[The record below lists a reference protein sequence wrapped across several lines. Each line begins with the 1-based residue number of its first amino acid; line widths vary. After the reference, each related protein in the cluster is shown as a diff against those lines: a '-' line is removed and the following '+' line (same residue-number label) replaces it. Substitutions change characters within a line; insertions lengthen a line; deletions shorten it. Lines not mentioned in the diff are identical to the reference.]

1 MAKRPQKKKQGKQPV
16 TPKSQSPPASPP
28 PRPVRKR
35 ELFDQDAPSP
45 VRRTSSQL
53 TAPRPV
59 RTRVEPPAQPPRQDP
74 TRVHVD
80 SVQQVSQA
88 RREQSKKK
96 QKENKKRSKQL
107 AKEQKKQQ
115 ELQKKQQAQDRRKR
129 INRVRRKRRR
139 KRNRALYYILA
150 LIVIVAAGAI
160 LSTTVFFQI
169 ETITVEGTQRYT
181 AEQIAQYGGVQIG
194 DNLFRINLDQI
205 EEQAVEGCTTLDSI
219 QVRRSLPNTLVF
231 ICQEAE
237 AKYGILGGD
246 QIYILSSAGR
256 IIDITQRLDS
266 YPDLVLLSGPDVTG
280 LNIGDFLEQDSFNS
294 LTSALNAAS
303 AAGIDGIRGAAM
315 DGVEVSLNYQ
325 DRVTIR
331 LGNVLDLDYKF
342 QLVEAVLFPDDGEP
356 GIGSSEAGVLDA
368 SMDDGRVTFRPMPL
382 AEQSETLNQ
391 LAAVRSQG
399 GTITAEQAAQQQT
412 QQTAD
417 AQPEGGSAPEDTAS
431 SAPEEGT
438 ASASDQESQI
448 STDTSSDSQA
458 PESQAADSGED
469 TGSPEDT
476 GSG

>member
-16 TPKSQSPPASPP
+16 TPKSQSPPAALP

-342 QLVEAVLFPDDGEP
+342 SLVSEVLFTRV
-356 GIGSSEAGVLDA
+356 GSSEAGVLDA
-368 SMDDGRVTFRPMPL
+368 SVEGRVTFRPMPL

-412 QQTAD
+412 QQPAD
-417 AQPEGGSAPEDTAS
+417 PSTAQPETGSAPEDTAS

-469 TGSPEDT
+469 TGSPEGT

>member
-16 TPKSQSPPASPP
+16 TPKSQSPPASLP

-294 LTSALNAAS
+294 LTSALDAAS

-342 QLVEAVLFPDDGEP
+342 SLVSEVLFTRV
-356 GIGSSEAGVLDA
+356 GSSEAGVLDA
-368 SMDDGRVTFRPMPL
+368 SVEGRVTFRPMPL

-391 LAAVRSQG
+391 LAAVRNQG

-469 TGSPEDT
+469 TASPEDT

>member
-256 IIDITQRLDS
+256 IIDITQRLDN

-294 LTSALNAAS
+294 LTSALDAAS

-342 QLVEAVLFPDDGEP
+342 SLVSEVLFTRV
-356 GIGSSEAGVLDA
+356 GSSEAGVLDA
-368 SMDDGRVTFRPMPL
+368 SVEGRVTFRPMPL

-448 STDTSSDSQA
+448 STDTSSGSQA

-469 TGSPEDT
+469 TPSPEGT

>member
-80 SVQQVSQA
+80 SVQQVSLA

-115 ELQKKQQAQDRRKR
+115 ELQKKQQAQDRHKR

-256 IIDITQRLDS
+256 IIDITQRLDN

-342 QLVEAVLFPDDGEP
+342 SLVSEVLFTRV
-356 GIGSSEAGVLDA
+356 GSSEAGVLDA
-368 SMDDGRVTFRPMPL
+368 SVEGRVTFRPMPL

>member
-16 TPKSQSPPASPP
+16 TPKSQSPPAALP

-280 LNIGDFLEQDSFNS
+280 LKIGDFLEQDSFNS
-294 LTSALNAAS
+294 LTSALDAAS

-342 QLVEAVLFPDDGEP
+342 SLVSEVLFTRV
-356 GIGSSEAGVLDA
+356 GSSEAGVLDA
-368 SMDDGRVTFRPMPL
+368 SVEGRVTFRPMPL

-391 LAAVRSQG
+391 LAAVRNQG

>member
-1 MAKRPQKKKQGKQPV
+1 MANRPQKKKQGKQPV
-16 TPKSQSPPASPP
+16 TPKSQSPPAALP

-342 QLVEAVLFPDDGEP
+342 SLVSEVLFTRV
-356 GIGSSEAGVLDA
+356 GSSEAGVLDA
-368 SMDDGRVTFRPMPL
+368 SVEGRVTFRPMPL

-412 QQTAD
+412 QQPAD
-417 AQPEGGSAPEDTAS
+417 PSTAQPETGSAPEDTAS

>member
-16 TPKSQSPPASPP
+16 TPKSQSPPAALP

-256 IIDITQRLDS
+256 IIDITQRLDN

-342 QLVEAVLFPDDGEP
+342 SLVSEVLFTRV
-356 GIGSSEAGVLDA
+356 GSSEAGVLDA
-368 SMDDGRVTFRPMPL
+368 SVEGRVTFRPMPL

>member
-181 AEQIAQYGGVQIG
+181 AQQIAQYGGVQIG

-280 LNIGDFLEQDSFNS
+280 LNIGDFLEQDSLNS

-342 QLVEAVLFPDDGEP
+342 SLVSEVLFTRV
-356 GIGSSEAGVLDA
+356 GSSEAGVLDA
-368 SMDDGRVTFRPMPL
+368 SVEGRVTFRPMPL

-412 QQTAD
+412 QQPAD
-417 AQPEGGSAPEDTAS
+417 PSTAQPETGSAPEDTAS

>member
-16 TPKSQSPPASPP
+16 TPKSQSPPASLP

-294 LTSALNAAS
+294 LTSALDAAS

-342 QLVEAVLFPDDGEP
+342 SLVSEVLFTRV
-356 GIGSSEAGVLDA
+356 GSSEAGVLDA
-368 SMDDGRVTFRPMPL
+368 SVEGRVTFRPMPL

>member
-342 QLVEAVLFPDDGEP
+342 SLVSEVLFTRV
-356 GIGSSEAGVLDA
+356 GSSEAGVLDA
-368 SMDDGRVTFRPMPL
+368 SVEGRVTFRPMPL

-417 AQPEGGSAPEDTAS
+417 PSTAQPETGSASEDTAS

-458 PESQAADSGED
+458 PESQAADSGD
-469 TGSPEDT
+469 GTAPPEDT

>member
-45 VRRTSSQL
+45 VRRTSSQF

-256 IIDITQRLDS
+256 IIDITQRLDN

-342 QLVEAVLFPDDGEP
+342 SLVSEVLFTRV
-356 GIGSSEAGVLDA
+356 GSSEAGVLDA
-368 SMDDGRVTFRPMPL
+368 SVEGRVTFRPMPL

-412 QQTAD
+412 QQPAD
-417 AQPEGGSAPEDTAS
+417 PSTAQPETGSAPEDTAS

>member
-16 TPKSQSPPASPP
+16 TPKSQSPPAALP

-342 QLVEAVLFPDDGEP
+342 SLVSEVLFTRV
-356 GIGSSEAGVLDA
+356 GSSEAGVLDA
-368 SMDDGRVTFRPMPL
+368 SVEGRVTFRPMPL

-412 QQTAD
+412 QQPAD

-469 TGSPEDT
+469 TGSPEGT

>member
-256 IIDITQRLDS
+256 IIDITQRLDN

-342 QLVEAVLFPDDGEP
+342 SLVSEVLFTRV
-356 GIGSSEAGVLDA
+356 GSSEAGVLDA
-368 SMDDGRVTFRPMPL
+368 SVEGRVTFRPMPL

-412 QQTAD
+412 QQPAD
-417 AQPEGGSAPEDTAS
+417 PSTAQPETGSAPEDTAS

>member
-342 QLVEAVLFPDDGEP
+342 SLVSEVLFTRA
-356 GIGSSEAGVLDA
+356 GSSEAGVLDA
-368 SMDDGRVTFRPMPL
+368 SVEGRVTFRPMPL

-469 TGSPEDT
+469 TPSPEGT

>member
-469 TGSPEDT
+469 TPSPEGT

>member
-16 TPKSQSPPASPP
+16 TPKSQSPPASLP

-342 QLVEAVLFPDDGEP
+342 SLVSEVLFTRV
-356 GIGSSEAGVLDA
+356 GSSEAGVLDA
-368 SMDDGRVTFRPMPL
+368 SVEGRVTFRPMPL

-391 LAAVRSQG
+391 LAAVRNQG

-469 TGSPEDT
+469 TPSPEGT

>member
-16 TPKSQSPPASPP
+16 TPKSQSPPASLP

-294 LTSALNAAS
+294 LTSALDAAA

-342 QLVEAVLFPDDGEP
+342 SLVSEVLFTRV
-356 GIGSSEAGVLDA
+356 GSSEAGVLDA
-368 SMDDGRVTFRPMPL
+368 SVEGRVTFRPMPL

-412 QQTAD
+412 QQPAD
-417 AQPEGGSAPEDTAS
+417 PSTAQPETGSAPEDTAS

-458 PESQAADSGED
+458 PESQAADSGD
-469 TGSPEDT
+469 GTAPPEDT

>member
-342 QLVEAVLFPDDGEP
+342 SLVSEVLFTRV
-356 GIGSSEAGVLDA
+356 GSSEAGVLDA
-368 SMDDGRVTFRPMPL
+368 SVEGRVTFRPMPL

-391 LAAVRSQG
+391 LAAVRNQG

-412 QQTAD
+412 QQPAD
-417 AQPEGGSAPEDTAS
+417 PSTAQPETGSAPEDTAS

>member
-28 PRPVRKR
+28 RRPVRKR

-294 LTSALNAAS
+294 LTSALDAAA

-342 QLVEAVLFPDDGEP
+342 SLVSEVLFTRV
-356 GIGSSEAGVLDA
+356 GSSEAGVLDA
-368 SMDDGRVTFRPMPL
+368 SVEGRVTFRPMPL

-412 QQTAD
+412 QQPAD
-417 AQPEGGSAPEDTAS
+417 PSTAQPETGSAPEDTVS

>member
-458 PESQAADSGED
+458 PESQAADSGD
-469 TGSPEDT
+469 GTAPPEDT

>member
-294 LTSALNAAS
+294 LTSALDAAA

-342 QLVEAVLFPDDGEP
+342 SLVSEVLFTCV
-356 GIGSSEAGVLDA
+356 GSSEAGVLDA
-368 SMDDGRVTFRPMPL
+368 SVEGRVTFRPMPL

-412 QQTAD
+412 QQPAD
-417 AQPEGGSAPEDTAS
+417 PSTAQPETGSAPEDTAS

-458 PESQAADSGED
+458 PESQAADSGD
-469 TGSPEDT
+469 GTAPPEDT

>member
-16 TPKSQSPPASPP
+16 TPKSQSPPVAPP

-59 RTRVEPPAQPPRQDP
+59 RTRVEPPEQPPRRDP

-169 ETITVEGTQRYT
+169 ETITVEGTQRYS

-237 AKYGILGGD
+237 AKYGIVGGD

-256 IIDITQRLDS
+256 IIDVTQRLDN
-266 YPDLVLLSGPDVTG
+266 YPDLVLLSGPDITG
-280 LNIGDFLEQDSFNS
+280 LNIGDFLEQDSFRS
-294 LTSALNAAS
+294 LTSALDAAA
-303 AAGIDGIRGAAM
+303 AAGIDNIRGAAM

-342 QLVEAVLFPDDGEP
+342 SLVSEVLFTRV
-356 GIGSSEAGVLDA
+356 GSSEAGVLDA
-368 SMDDGRVTFRPMPL
+368 SVDGRVTFRPMPL
-382 AEQSETLNQ
+382 AEQSETLNY
-391 LAAVRSQG
+391 LATVRSQG

-412 QQTAD
+412 QQPAD
-417 AQPEGGSAPEDTAS
+417 PSAAQPEAGSTPEDSTS

-438 ASASDQESQI
+438 ASQSQPESQN
-448 STDTSSDSQA
+448 SPDTSSDSQA
-458 PESQAADSGED
+458 PESQAADSED
-469 TGSPEDT
+469 GAVSPEDT
-476 GSG
+476 GLG

>member
-16 TPKSQSPPASPP
+16 TPKSQSPPASLP

-342 QLVEAVLFPDDGEP
+342 SLVSEVLFTRV
-356 GIGSSEAGVLDA
+356 GSSEAGVLDA
-368 SMDDGRVTFRPMPL
+368 SVEGRVTFRPMPL

-458 PESQAADSGED
+458 PESQAADSGD
-469 TGSPEDT
+469 GTAPPEDT

>member
-219 QVRRSLPNTLVF
+219 QVRRSLPNALVF

-342 QLVEAVLFPDDGEP
+342 SLVSEVLFTRV
-356 GIGSSEAGVLDA
+356 GSSEAGVLDA
-368 SMDDGRVTFRPMPL
+368 SVEGRVTFRPMPL

>member
-294 LTSALNAAS
+294 LTSALDAAS

-342 QLVEAVLFPDDGEP
+342 SLVSEVLFTRV
-356 GIGSSEAGVLDA
+356 GSSEAGVLDA
-368 SMDDGRVTFRPMPL
+368 SVEGRVTFRPMPL
-382 AEQSETLNQ
+382 AEQSKTLNQ
-391 LAAVRSQG
+391 LAAVRNQG

-469 TGSPEDT
+469 TASPEDT

>member
-256 IIDITQRLDS
+256 IIDITQRLDN

-342 QLVEAVLFPDDGEP
+342 SLVSEVLFTRV
-356 GIGSSEAGVLDA
+356 GSSEAGVLDA
-368 SMDDGRVTFRPMPL
+368 SVEGRVTFRPMPL

>member
-1 MAKRPQKKKQGKQPV
+1 MAKRPQPKKKGRQP
-16 TPKSQSPPASPP
+16 TAAHSSSPPAPP

-35 ELFDQDAPSP
+35 ELFDQDAPPP
-45 VRRTSSQL
+45 VRRSSSQL

-74 TRVHVD
+74 THVHVD

-88 RREQSKKK
+88 RREQSKRK

-115 ELQKKQQAQDRRKR
+115 ELQKKQQAQERRKR

-169 ETITVEGTQRYT
+169 ETITVEGTQRYS

-237 AKYGILGGD
+237 AKYGVVNGD

-256 IIDITQRLDS
+256 IIDITQRLDN
-266 YPDLVLLSGPDVTG
+266 YPDLVFLSGPDVSS
-280 LNIGDFLEQDSFNS
+280 LSIGDFVEQDSFTS
-294 LTSALNAAS
+294 LVTALNAAQ
-303 AAGIDGIRGAAM
+303 AAGIDDIRGAAM

-325 DRVTIR
+325 DRVTIH
-331 LGNVLDLDYKF
+331 LGNVLELDYKF
-342 QLVEAVLFPDDGEP
+342 SLVSEVLFHR
-356 GIGSSEAGVLDA
+356 IGSSEAGVLDA
-368 SMDDGRVTFRPMPL
+368 AIEGKVTFRPMPL
-382 AEQSETLNQ
+382 AEQNQQLNSM
-391 LAAVRSQG
+391 AVIRNQG

-412 QQTAD
+412 E
-417 AQPEGGSAPEDTAS
+417 QPQPQPSP
-431 SAPEEGT
+431 APEEGT
-438 ASASDQESQI
+438 ASQ
-448 STDTSSDSQA
+448 TTSSEEQTSSQTA
-458 PESQAADSGED
+458 SEPEASSSAAEGETGVAESTVSQEG
-469 TGSPEDT
+469 T
-476 GSG
+476 

>member
-16 TPKSQSPPASPP
+16 TPKAQSPPASPP

-342 QLVEAVLFPDDGEP
+342 SLVSEVLFTRV
-356 GIGSSEAGVLDA
+356 GSSEAGVLDA
-368 SMDDGRVTFRPMPL
+368 SVEGRVTFRPMPL

-391 LAAVRSQG
+391 LAAVRNQG

-412 QQTAD
+412 QQPAD
-417 AQPEGGSAPEDTAS
+417 PSTAQPEGGSAPEDTAS

-469 TGSPEDT
+469 TPSPEGT

>member
-16 TPKSQSPPASPP
+16 TPKSQSPPASIP

-294 LTSALNAAS
+294 LTSALDAAS

-342 QLVEAVLFPDDGEP
+342 SLVSEVLFTRV
-356 GIGSSEAGVLDA
+356 GSSEAGVLDA
-368 SMDDGRVTFRPMPL
+368 SVEGRVTFRPMPL

>member
-139 KRNRALYYILA
+139 KHNRALYYILA

-303 AAGIDGIRGAAM
+303 AAGIDGIQGAAM

-342 QLVEAVLFPDDGEP
+342 SLVSEVLFTRV
-356 GIGSSEAGVLDA
+356 GSSEAGVLDA
-368 SMDDGRVTFRPMPL
+368 SVEGRVTFRPMPL

>member
-16 TPKSQSPPASPP
+16 TPTSQSPPAVSP

-59 RTRVEPPAQPPRQDP
+59 RTRVDPTEQSPRQDP

-115 ELQKKQQAQDRRKR
+115 ILQRKQQAQDRRKR

-150 LIVIVAAGAI
+150 MIVIVAAGAI

-169 ETITVEGTQRYT
+169 ETITVEGTQRYS
-181 AEQIAQYGGVQIG
+181 AEQIAQYAGVQIG

-237 AKYGILGGD
+237 ASYGILNGD

-256 IIDITQRLDS
+256 IIDITQRLDN
-266 YPDLVLLSGPDVTG
+266 YPDLVLLSGLDVSELT
-280 LNIGDFLEQDSFNS
+280 IGDFLEEDSFSS
-294 LTSALNAAS
+294 LISVLDAAA
-303 AAGIDGIRGAAM
+303 AAGIDDIRGAVI

-331 LGNVLDLDYKF
+331 LGNVLDLEYKF
-342 QLVEAVLFPDDGEP
+342 SLVSEVLFNYV
-356 GIGSSEAGVLDA
+356 GSSETGLLNA
-368 SMDDGRVTFRPMPL
+368 SVEGRVSFRPMPL
-382 AEQSETLNQ
+382 AEQSETLNY

-399 GTITAEQAAQQQT
+399 GTITAEQAAQLQ
-412 QQTAD
+412 AD
-417 AQPEGGSAPEDTAS
+417 SASQETAS
-431 SAPEEGT
+431 SATEEET
-438 ASASDQESQI
+438 ASETQSESQI
-448 STDTSSDSQA
+448 SSEDASDSQA
-458 PESQAADSGED
+458 LESQSADSGED
-469 TGSPEDT
+469 TTLAEDA

>member
-1 MAKRPQKKKQGKQPV
+1 M
-16 TPKSQSPPASPP
+16 
-28 PRPVRKR
+28 
-35 ELFDQDAPSP
+35 
-45 VRRTSSQL
+45 
-53 TAPRPV
+53 
-59 RTRVEPPAQPPRQDP
+59 
-74 TRVHVD
+74 
-80 SVQQVSQA
+80 
-88 RREQSKKK
+88 
-96 QKENKKRSKQL
+96 
-107 AKEQKKQQ
+107 
-115 ELQKKQQAQDRRKR
+115 
-129 INRVRRKRRR
+129 
-139 KRNRALYYILA
+139 
-150 LIVIVAAGAI
+150 
-160 LSTTVFFQI
+160 
-169 ETITVEGTQRYT
+169 
-181 AEQIAQYGGVQIG
+181 QIG

-342 QLVEAVLFPDDGEP
+342 SLVSEVLFTRV
-356 GIGSSEAGVLDA
+356 GSSEAGVLDA
-368 SMDDGRVTFRPMPL
+368 SVEGRVTFRPMPL

>member
-28 PRPVRKR
+28 LRPVRKR

-256 IIDITQRLDS
+256 IIDITQRLDN

-342 QLVEAVLFPDDGEP
+342 SLVSEVLFTRV
-356 GIGSSEAGVLDA
+356 GSSEAGVLDA
-368 SMDDGRVTFRPMPL
+368 SVEGRVTFRPMPL

>member
-256 IIDITQRLDS
+256 IIDITQRLDN

-342 QLVEAVLFPDDGEP
+342 SLVSEVLFTRV
-356 GIGSSEAGVLDA
+356 GSSEAGVLDA
-368 SMDDGRVTFRPMPL
+368 SVEGRVTFRPMPL

-469 TGSPEDT
+469 TPSPEGT

>member
-256 IIDITQRLDS
+256 IIDITQRLDN

-294 LTSALNAAS
+294 LTSALDAAS

-342 QLVEAVLFPDDGEP
+342 SLVSEVLFTRV
-356 GIGSSEAGVLDA
+356 GSSEAGVLDA
-368 SMDDGRVTFRPMPL
+368 SVEGRVTFRPMPL

-469 TGSPEDT
+469 TPSPEGT